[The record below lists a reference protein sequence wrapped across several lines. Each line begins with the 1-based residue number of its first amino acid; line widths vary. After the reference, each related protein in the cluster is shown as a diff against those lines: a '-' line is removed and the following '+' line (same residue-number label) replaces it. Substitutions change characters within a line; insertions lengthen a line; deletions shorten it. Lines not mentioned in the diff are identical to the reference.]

1 MAKVVVTSGPR
12 FTDLDA
18 LASAIAYG
26 EIPPEPPLVV
36 LPGPLNQSISKE
48 IRRWS
53 LNFETNVSG
62 DDYDFVIV
70 DVSELEA
77 MPLFVRQHQDRVV
90 EIYDHHF
97 GFEELWREKLG
108 ERAKIEEVGAC
119 ATLIWEEMKRRK
131 LEDRSHACRQAG
143 EKLDI
148 EVRSANPKISPPTSN
163 SSFPLPTSHFH
174 ISPLAANLLYTAI
187 ISNSLNLHS
196 PLTTDRDR
204 KALEELKPF
213 TNLPQNW
220 ISQYYLDLEREIYL
234 KPEVVIRNDTKVQN
248 IKGMQCAFC
257 QLELWNSRDFLR
269 EYGNRIEAIL
279 KEYGTQAWLF
289 NSPCLNEGRNY
300 LYTKNEVLKNLLRRV
315 MTITFEGNIGVTN
328 KLWLRKEI
336 LRLIQ

>member
-1 MAKVVVTSGPR
+1 MSLEHLKGAKITHMAKIIVTSGTR

-18 LASAIAYG
+18 LASAVAYR

-36 LPGPLNQSISKE
+36 IPGPLNQSVSRE
-48 IRRWS
+48 IRRWP
-53 LNFETNVSG
+53 LNFETNING
-62 DDYDFVIV
+62 DNYDFVIV

-77 MPLFVRQHQDRVV
+77 MPPFVRQHPDRVV

-97 GFEELWREKLG
+97 GFEEFWRKKLG

-119 ATLIWEEMKRRK
+119 ATLIWEELKRR
-131 LEDRSHACRQAG
+131 RINQG
-143 EKLDI
+143 
-148 EVRSANPKISPPTSN
+148 N
-163 SSFPLPTSHFH
+163 SRMTT
-174 ISPLAANLLYTAI
+174 LAANLLYTAI
-187 ISNSLNLHS
+187 ISNSLNLYS

-204 KALEELKPF
+204 KVLEELKPF

-248 IKGMQCAFC
+248 IKGIQCAFC

-269 EYGNRIEAIL
+269 EHSNRIEAVL
-279 KEYGTQAWLF
+279 REYSTEAWLF
-289 NSPCLNEGRNY
+289 NSPCLSEGRNY
-300 LYTKNEVLKNLLRRV
+300 LYTKNEILKNLLRRV
-315 MTITFEGNIGVTN
+315 MTITFEGGIGVTN

>member
-1 MAKVVVTSGPR
+1 MAKVIVTSGPR

-18 LASAIAYG
+18 LASAIAYR

-36 LPGPLNQSISKE
+36 LPGPLNQSISRE
-48 IRRWS
+48 IRRWP
-53 LNFETNVSG
+53 LNFETNISG

-77 MPLFVRQHQDRVV
+77 MPPFVRQHQDRVV

-148 EVRSANPKISPPTSN
+148 EVRSANQ
-163 SSFPLPTSHFH
+163 
-174 ISPLAANLLYTAI
+174 ISPLAASLLYTAI

-289 NSPCLNEGRNY
+289 NSPCLSEGRNY

>member
-1 MAKVVVTSGPR
+1 MRHWVFILSEVEGQSPAPRPKGAKISYMAKIIVTSGTR

-18 LASAIAYG
+18 LASAIAYR
-26 EIPPEPPLVV
+26 EIPPEPALVV
-36 LPGPLNQSISKE
+36 ILGPLNQSISRE
-48 IRRWS
+48 IRRWP
-53 LNFETNVSG
+53 LNFETNING

-77 MPLFVRQHQDRVV
+77 MPPFVRQHSDRVV

-97 GFEELWREKLG
+97 GFEAFWQEKLG

-119 ATLIWEEMKRRK
+119 ATLIWEELKRR
-131 LEDRSHACRQAG
+131 RVNRQNG
-143 EKLDI
+143 RI
-148 EVRSANPKISPPTSN
+148 T
-163 SSFPLPTSHFH
+163 T
-174 ISPLAANLLYTAI
+174 LAANLLYTAI

-279 KEYGTQAWLF
+279 REYSTQAWLF
-289 NSPCLNEGRNY
+289 NSPCLSEGRNY

-328 KLWLRKEI
+328 RLWLRKEI